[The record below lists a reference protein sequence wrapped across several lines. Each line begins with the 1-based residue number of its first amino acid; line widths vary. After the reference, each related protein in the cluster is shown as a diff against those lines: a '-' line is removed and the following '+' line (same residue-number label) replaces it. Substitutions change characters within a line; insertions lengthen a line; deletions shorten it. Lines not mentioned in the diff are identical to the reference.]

1 MDDSTRIQLAVFA
14 ELRILSDVAVRVDDT
29 AISDLSAFFDD
40 GIRHDGDVFADQG
53 FFADDGGLM
62 DVWFPFVFRT
72 EDFDEFAKGAA
83 GIGDD
88 DKIFRVVGGEF
99 IDKDDTGL
107 HFFDVLGIDAA
118 SEGHLRWACA
128 FSAGNVIDQD
138 RAVPIEGAADQGSD
152 FACCFFHDGPHL
164 DADEAAPDAAFA
176 VPSILAITS
185 SVMSTAPRGT
195 ALLCMTMPMPFS
207 FAIWAA

>member
-1 MDDSTRIQLAVFA
+1 MYDGARIQFTVFA
-14 ELRILSDVAVRVDDT
+14 ELRIFSDVAVRVDDT
-29 AISDLSAFFDD
+29 AVSDLGTFFDD

-53 FFADDGGLM
+53 FFTDDGSLM
-62 DVWFPFVFRT
+62 DARFPFVFRT
-72 EDFDEFAKGAA
+72 ENFDKFAKGAA

-88 DKIFRVVGGEF
+88 DEILRVVGREF
-99 IDKDDTGL
+99 IDQDDTGL
-107 HFFDVLGIDAA
+107 HFFDVLGVDTAGK
-118 SEGHLRWACA
+118 GHMRRTCA
-128 FSAGNVIDQD
+128 FCAGDVVDQD

-152 FACCFFHDGPHL
+152 FTCCFFHDGPHL
-164 DADEAAPDAAFA
+164 DADEAAPDAAFD

-185 SVMSTAPRGT
+185 SVMSTAPLGT

>member
-1 MDDSTRIQLAVFA
+1 MDDSPRIQLAVFA

-29 AISDLSAFFDD
+29 AVSDLSAFFDD

-62 DVWFPFVFRT
+62 DARFPFVFRT

-83 GIGDD
+83 GIRDD
-88 DKIFRVVGGEF
+88 DKILRVVGGEF
-99 IDKDDTGL
+99 IDQDDTGL
-107 HFFDVLGIDAA
+107 HFFDVLGINAA
-118 SEGHLRWACA
+118 GKGHLRWACA
-128 FSAGNVIDQD
+128 FCAGNVIDQD

-152 FACCFFHDGPHL
+152 FTCCFFHDGPHL
-164 DADEAAPDAAFA
+164 DADEAALDAAFA

-185 SVMSTAPRGT
+185 SVMSTAPLGT
-195 ALLCMTMPMPFS
+195 ALLCMTIPMPFS

>member
-1 MDDSTRIQLAVFA
+1 MYDGTRIQLAVFA

-29 AISDLSAFFDD
+29 AVSDLSAFFDD

-62 DVWFPFVFRT
+62 DAWFPFVFRT

-83 GIGDD
+83 GIGND
-88 DKIFRVVGGEF
+88 DKILRVVGGEF

-118 SEGHLRWACA
+118 GKGHLR
-128 FSAGNVIDQD
+128 
-138 RAVPIEGAADQGSD
+138 
-152 FACCFFHDGPHL
+152 
-164 DADEAAPDAAFA
+164 
-176 VPSILAITS
+176 
-185 SVMSTAPRGT
+185 
-195 ALLCMTMPMPFS
+195 
-207 FAIWAA
+207 

>member
-29 AISDLSAFFDD
+29 AVSDLSAFFDD

-62 DVWFPFVFRT
+62 DAWFPFVFRT

-88 DKIFRVVGGEF
+88 DEILRVVGGEF

-118 SEGHLRWACA
+118 GKGHLRWACA
-128 FSAGNVIDQD
+128 FCAGNVIDQD

-152 FACCFFHDGPHL
+152 FTCCFFHDGPHL

-185 SVMSTAPRGT
+185 SVMSTAPLGT
-195 ALLCMTMPMPFS
+195 ALLCMTIPMPFS

>member
-29 AISDLSAFFDD
+29 AVPDLSAFFDD

-53 FFADDGGLM
+53 FCADDGGLM
-62 DVWFPFVFRT
+62 DARFPFVFRT

-88 DKIFRVVGGEF
+88 DKILRVVGGEF

-107 HFFDVLGIDAA
+107 HFFNMLGIDAA
-118 SEGHLRWACA
+118 CKGHLRWACA
-128 FSAGNVIDQD
+128 FCAGDVVDQD
-138 RAVPIEGAADQGSD
+138 RAVSIESAADQGSD
-152 FACCFFHDGPHL
+152 FTCCFFMMGLTWMRTKQRRMPLSMCHRSW
-164 DADEAAPDAAFA
+164 
-176 VPSILAITS
+176 PSLH
-185 SVMSTAPRGT
+185 R
-195 ALLCMTMPMPFS
+195 
-207 FAIWAA
+207 

>member
-29 AISDLSAFFDD
+29 AVPDLSAFFDD

-53 FFADDGGLM
+53 FCADDGGLM
-62 DVWFPFVFRT
+62 DARFPFVFRT

-88 DKIFRVVGGEF
+88 DKILRVVGGEF

-107 HFFDVLGIDAA
+107 HFFNVLGIDAA
-118 SEGHLRWACA
+118 GKGHLRWACA
-128 FSAGNVIDQD
+128 FCAGNVIDQD
-138 RAVPIEGAADQGSD
+138 RAVPIEGAADQGRD
-152 FACCFFHDGPHL
+152 FTCCFFHDGPHL
-164 DADEAAPDAAFA
+164 DADEAALDAAFA

-185 SVMSTAPRGT
+185 SVMSTAPMGT

>member
-29 AISDLSAFFDD
+29 AVPDLSAFFDD

-53 FFADDGGLM
+53 FCADDGGLM
-62 DVWFPFVFRT
+62 DARFPFVFRT

-88 DKIFRVVGGEF
+88 DKILRVVGGEF

-107 HFFDVLGIDAA
+107 HFFNVLDIDAA
-118 SEGHLRWACA
+118 GKGHLRWACA
-128 FSAGNVIDQD
+128 FCAGNVIDQD
-138 RAVPIEGAADQGSD
+138 RAVPIEGAADQGRD
-152 FACCFFHDGPHL
+152 FTCCFFHDGPHL
-164 DADEAAPDAAFA
+164 DADEAAPDAAFD

-185 SVMSTAPRGT
+185 SVMSTAPPGT
-195 ALLCMTMPMPFS
+195 ALLCMTIPMPFS